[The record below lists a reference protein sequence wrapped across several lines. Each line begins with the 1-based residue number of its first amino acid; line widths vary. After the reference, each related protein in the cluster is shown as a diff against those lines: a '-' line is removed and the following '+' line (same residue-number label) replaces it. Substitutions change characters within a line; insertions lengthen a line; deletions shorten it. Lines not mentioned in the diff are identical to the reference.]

1 MVDVVLILLL
11 RSVTMA
17 EKMKASIYFKLFVAF
32 FRIGLFTIG
41 GGYAMLPML
50 RKEVVNKYGWAT
62 DEEML
67 DYFAIG
73 QSTPGIIA
81 INTSTFIGFK
91 KGGIIGA
98 LFSTFGMVLP
108 SWIIIITIAIFFE
121 QFAQYAIIQSALVG
135 IRVVV
140 VVLILNVVI
149 KMGKKSITNWIKA
162 LLFVTAFTLIMFFGV
177 SSIYAVS
184 GAIILGI
191 LSHIYLEVKKE
202 GVE

>member
-1 MVDVVLILLL
+1 
-11 RSVTMA
+11 MA
-17 EKMKASIYFKLFVAF
+17 QKMKASIYFKLFVAF

-91 KGGIIGA
+91 KAGVIGA
-98 LFSTFGMVLP
+98 LFSTLGMILP

-121 QFAQYAIIQSALVG
+121 TFAQYAIVQSALVG

-149 KMGKKSITNWIKA
+149 KMGKRSITNWIKA
-162 LLFVTAFTLIMFFGV
+162 LLFVTAFTVIMFFGV

-184 GAIILGI
+184 GAIVLGI
-191 LSHIYLEVKKE
+191 LSHIYLEMKKE
-202 GVE
+202 GDQ